1 MPCSHSRK
9 TTVIILE
16 NYVDGEAILHMAED
30 FNEFQLMVPQAGLRI
45 KLKKMIAEYDEVRNN
60 KNKEY

>member
-45 KLKKMIAEYDEVRNN
+45 RLKK
-60 KNKEY
+60 